1 VINRTTIHDRQRG
14 FSLLEFL
21 VVMVLLAIM
30 ATAIV
35 PAAVERVRMARVRTT
50 VNQFSINLRAARWAA
65 VSGRNTVEMTVA
77 VDPANSYQY
86 MDSRGRLRSV
96 TLPDGVRIVTST
108 NPIEF
113 RANGSVSGGSST
125 VFETDLTDDVSSKW
139 TIDTNVLGVP
149 SVQHQQV
156 DS

>member
-1 VINRTTIHDRQRG
+1 MIDRKTIHERQKG

-21 VVMVLLAIM
+21 VVMVILTLT

-35 PAAVERVRMARVRTT
+35 PAAVERVRMARVRTM
-50 VNQFSINLRAARWAA
+50 VNQFTIDLRAARWAA

-86 MDSRGRLRSV
+86 MDSRGRVRSV
-96 TLPDGVRIVTST
+96 TMPDGVRIVTST

-113 RANGSVSGGSST
+113 RANGSVTGGSST
-125 VFETDLTDDVSSKW
+125 VFEADLTDDVSSAW

-156 DS
+156 GS